1 MNFNGFSNKRIPDL
15 VSAITLTGS
24 EYVSIF
30 QDGTL
35 KKVTVS
41 QISAGTG
48 SIDGSVPSGGI
59 EGNFLRKSSGT
70 NFDSAW
76 ANITEDDLPATVK
89 QGLERMLVI
98 GELSTFAE
106 FATGLVCDY
115 VLVWAPFTIKAID
128 VICPITPA
136 SGSITIDIVY
146 RATPGGELTSLYTNN
161 SKPTIQ
167 CNGYASWETF
177 TGSNLPNTV
186 QLAQGSILG
195 FRIVSAPKD
204 AQDLYITV
212 R

>member
-15 VSAITLTGS
+15 TSAITLTGS

-48 SIDGSVPSGGI
+48 AIEGSVPSGGI

-76 ANITEDDLPATVK
+76 AGITEDDLPATVR

-98 GELSTFAE
+98 GELSTFVE
-106 FATGLVCDY
+106 FATGVVCDY
-115 VLVWAPFTIKAID
+115 VFVWAPFTIKAID
-128 VICPITPA
+128 IICPITPA
-136 SGSITIDIVY
+136 TGEITIDLVY
-146 RATPGGELTSLYTNN
+146 RATPGGELSSLYTNN

-167 CNGYASWETF
+167 CNGYASWATF
-177 TGSNLPNTV
+177 TGSSLPDTV
-186 QLAQGSILG
+186 QLAQNSILG